1 MKMNQYFLHKSYNLI
16 LIRYTGEIWLKSQK
30 VKMRMIKI
38 LTNNIQKML
47 DREGISYTKYQ
58 ITKDSA
64 RILFFFKHK
73 DLVNAIKVIKK
84 AFGIYSLSPALRTSK
99 RIKNISERAIE
110 IGEKIFQ
117 KEDSFALRVK
127 RSGKHDFSS
136 QDIANQVGQDIMD
149 HFSYLNLN
157 VNLNN
162 PDKKIF
168 IEVRNEFSYLFTDII
183 KTPWEGLPIE
193 YKKKVGVMDV
203 GRQSDLLAGVL
214 LMRRGCEIYPILFT
228 LTDKEDVEEKWIS
241 NWKEVFQY
249 TPFSKFTLIKINLK
263 SILDQIKQKTDKNE
277 YFCVI
282 CRLIRFQIIAN
293 ILDRFQNGIREI
305 QAFTD
310 GLSFNNLDFCTDDV
324 DLYSISLNHLFS
336 NIPIF
341 TPLVGFDND
350 IILNNLE
357 KISNRLSKINY
368 CKYKPKNQIID
379 YKIAREIYESLDIED
394 LIQDVIDKSKEHILS

>member
-1 MKMNQYFLHKSYNLI
+1 MNQYFLHKSYNLI

-47 DREGISYTKYQ
+47 DREGIPYTKYQ

-73 DLVNAIKVIKK
+73 DLVNAIEVIKK

-110 IGEKIFQ
+110 IGEKIF
-117 KEDSFALRVK
+117 KKDDSFALRVK
-127 RSGKHDFSS
+127 RAGKHDFTS

-149 HFSYLNLN
+149 YFSYLNLS

-168 IEVRNEFSYLFTDII
+168 IEVRNEFSYLFTDIFE
-183 KTPWEGLPIE
+183 TPWEGLPIE

-214 LMRRGCEIYPILFT
+214 LMRRGCEIFPILFN
-228 LTDKEDVEEKWIS
+228 LTDKKDVEEKWIS

-249 TPFSKFTLIKINLK
+249 TPFSKFTLIKINLNP
-263 SILDQIKQKTDKNE
+263 ILEVIKQKIDKNE

-282 CRLIRFQIIAN
+282 CRLVRFHIIAK
-293 ILDRFQNGIREI
+293 IIDKSQNGIHDI

-310 GLSFNNLDFCTDDV
+310 GLNFNNLDFCTDDV

-336 NIPIF
+336 NLPIF
-341 TPLVGFDND
+341 TPLVGFDNN
-350 IILNNLE
+350 IILNDLE
-357 KISNRLSKINY
+357 KISNRISKINY

-379 YKIAREIYESLDIED
+379 YKIARKIYESLNIED